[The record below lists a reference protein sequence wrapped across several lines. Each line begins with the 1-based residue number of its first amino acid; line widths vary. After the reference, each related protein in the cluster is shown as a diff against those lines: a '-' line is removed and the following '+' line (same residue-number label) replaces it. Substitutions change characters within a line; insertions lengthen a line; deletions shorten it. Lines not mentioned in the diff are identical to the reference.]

1 MAFFNRKKSSDSI
14 FKLTLYI
21 KGNPMADI
29 AQNVLDILKAQ
40 KVTNDNI
47 AALATAIQANTDA
60 LKALA
65 TPAAPTIDFTPVTDA
80 INHGFTAVNDKLD
93 TVLAD
98 LTVED
103 DAPTGDQTGAAS
115 SGGDAAVSSGSAASG
130 ADTPGTAAAQ

>member
-1 MAFFNRKKSSDSI
+1 MALFNRKKSSDSI

-29 AQNVLDILKAQ
+29 AQNVSDILKAQ

-47 AALATAIQANTDA
+47 AALTTAIQANTDA
-60 LKALA
+60 LKAVG
-65 TPAAPTIDFTPVTDA
+65 TPAAPVIDFTPVTDA
-80 INHGFTAVNDKLD
+80 VNHGFTAINGKLD

-103 DAPTGDQTGAAS
+103 DAPPADQTGAAAS
-115 SGGDAAVSSGSAASG
+115 SGGDAAVSSGAATAASG
-130 ADTPGTAAAQ
+130 V